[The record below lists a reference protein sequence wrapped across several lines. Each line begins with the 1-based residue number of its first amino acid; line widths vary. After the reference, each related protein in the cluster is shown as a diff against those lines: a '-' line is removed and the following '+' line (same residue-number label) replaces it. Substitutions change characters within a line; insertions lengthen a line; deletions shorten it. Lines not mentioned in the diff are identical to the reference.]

1 MLSKQGFNL
10 WADGYD
16 QSVQLSEERNEYPFA
31 GYKDILN
38 ALYQE
43 IRNQPNSSVLDI
55 GIGTGVLAA
64 KLAEN
69 GHALT
74 GMDFSESMLARAK
87 ERIPNAHFLQWDISQ
102 GLPEHIPGAPFDAI
116 VSTYT
121 LHHLSDEQ
129 KVTFIQDMA
138 RFLSPRG
145 QILIGDISFQTR
157 ENLLECQRDNAHHW
171 DADEFYFVHEE
182 LMKQLQDTFEISY
195 TQVSHCGGWY
205 RLIPSK

>member
-69 GHALT
+69 GHAVT
-74 GMDFSESMLARAK
+74 GMDFSESMLAHAK
-87 ERIPNAHFLQWDISQ
+87 ERIPNGHFLQWDISQ
-102 GLPEHIPGAPFDAI
+102 GLPAHIPGAPFDAI

-138 RFLSPRG
+138 RFLSPHG

-157 ENLLECQRDNAHHW
+157 DDLLKCQHNNLHHW
-171 DADEFYFVHEE
+171 DADEYYFVHEE
-182 LMKQLQDTFEISY
+182 LMKQLQDTFKISY

-205 RLIPSK
+205 RFTPIR